1 MKLGGHHYSF
11 PGKDSKVL
19 EIDFR
24 PPEWLGTAWTRASDG
39 QLCGCRLGA
48 RGTCSAVVAA
58 QAEFVEAPAVLHGE
72 PVVVGER
79 GVRAVPH
86 VHAQLV
92 AALGRDP
99 VYVVQPCGEGQR
111 MWQSAAVASEQ
122 TSRGRGG
129 NRGSAGPQA
138 AVGQTPPPQTGS
150 PPADGQPS
158 VLTPSPDPAGTCLGV
173 PTLSPPLP
181 TVNRGT
187 GGKRPEAPEG
197 PGRQAP
203 CRRRGCGFCPVPPPP
218 SLSLQ
223 LLTAHSCLPGNR
235 ARPRPG
241 DSPHAGGSVSPLT
254 PDAGQAAGPLTPA
267 PRSSR
272 APSLPEGP
280 TELVSPTATR
290 GLFPPLYAA
299 PRGLPQ
305 RKAGTGTPVA
315 GASCRGTQLG
325 TQTPGHS
332 TTPP

>member
-138 AVGQTPPPQTGS
+138 AVGQTPPQTGS

-173 PTLSPPLP
+173 PTLSPPPP

-187 GGKRPEAPEG
+187 RGKRPEAPEG

-203 CRRRGCGFCPVPPPP
+203 RRRRG
-218 SLSLQ
+218 
-223 LLTAHSCLPGNR
+223 
-235 ARPRPG
+235 RPRRVLPSAAPAFPQPPAANSSQLPPG
-241 DSPHAGGSVSPLT
+241 QPRSPSAAGLPARWGSVSPLT

-290 GLFPPLYAA
+290 GLFPPLCAA
-299 PRGLPQ
+299 P
-305 RKAGTGTPVA
+305 
-315 GASCRGTQLG
+315 
-325 TQTPGHS
+325 
-332 TTPP
+332 